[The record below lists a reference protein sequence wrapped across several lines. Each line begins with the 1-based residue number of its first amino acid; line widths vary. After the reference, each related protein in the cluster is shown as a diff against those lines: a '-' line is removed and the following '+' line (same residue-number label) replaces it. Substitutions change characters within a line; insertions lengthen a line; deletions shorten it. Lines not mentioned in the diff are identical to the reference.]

1 MKKIFDVDFLPKAVD
16 FLESLDEKT
25 REKVYY
31 NIKKSQ
37 FVQDK
42 ELFKKLNEFIWE
54 FRTLFNNKSYRLLAF
69 WDSTEEHSVLVVS
82 THGILK
88 KTQKTPP
95 REIEKAEE
103 IRRQYMNNK
112 ISKK

>member
-1 MKKIFDVDFLPKAVD
+1 
-16 FLESLDEKT
+16 
-25 REKVYY
+25 
-31 NIKKSQ
+31 
-37 FVQDK
+37 
-42 ELFKKLNEFIWE
+42 
-54 FRTLFNNKSYRLLAF
+54 
-69 WDSTEEHSVLVVS
+69 VVA

-112 ISKK
+112 ITKE